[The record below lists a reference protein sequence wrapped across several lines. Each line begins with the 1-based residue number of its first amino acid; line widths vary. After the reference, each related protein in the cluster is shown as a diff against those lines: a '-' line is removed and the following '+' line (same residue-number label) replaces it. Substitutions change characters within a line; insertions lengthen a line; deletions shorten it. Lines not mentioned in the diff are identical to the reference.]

1 MKKLSVA
8 FMMFVLAMTCGLLV
22 AQQAPAGG
30 ARGSHMRHPM
40 TPPATGPMLNLAN
53 ELVDAINKQDT
64 ATLEKMLAPDA
75 VYLDEDG
82 HAPPARAWIHKL
94 TTGTPAKHITIS
106 ATHGQM
112 WDDAGWVSFNYDLTE
127 DFRGQPKT
135 LKGTASIVA
144 KKAADGAWQIVLVH
158 GALEQKVAGITQ

>member
-1 MKKLSVA
+1 MKRLSVV

-30 ARGSHMRHPM
+30 MGGRHMRRPM
-40 TPPATGPMLNLAN
+40 TPPATGPMLDLAN
-53 ELVDAINKQDT
+53 ELVNAINKQDT

-82 HAPPARAWIHKL
+82 HAPPARAWIHKIA
-94 TTGTPAKHITIS
+94 TGTPAKHLEIS

-112 WDDAGWVSFNYDLTE
+112 WDDAGWVSFNYTLTE
-127 DFRGQPKT
+127 DYKGQPKT

-144 KKAADGAWQIVLVH
+144 KKVAAGGWQIELVH

>member
-8 FMMFVLAMTCGLLV
+8 FMTFVFAMSCSLLG
-22 AQQAPAGG
+22 AQRRSIHGHVG
-30 ARGSHMRHPM
+30 HPM
-40 TPPATGPMLNLAN
+40 IAPATGAMLDLAN
-53 ELVDAINKQDT
+53 QLVDAINKQDT

-94 TTGTPAKHITIS
+94 AMDTPPRHITIS

-112 WDDAGWVSFNYDLTE
+112 WDDAGWVSFNYELSE
-127 DFRGQPKT
+127 SLNGQPKT
-135 LKGTASIVA
+135 LVGTASVVA
-144 KKAADGAWQIVLVH
+144 RKMADGNWKIVLVH
-158 GALEQKVAGITQ
+158 GALKQKVAGITQ

>member
-1 MKKLSVA
+1 MKRLSVA
-8 FMMFVLAMTCGLLV
+8 FMMFALAMACAVLV
-22 AQQAPAGG
+22 AQQPQAGG
-30 ARGSHMRHPM
+30 MGGRRMRGPR
-40 TPPATGPMLNLAN
+40 TPPATGVMLHLAN

-64 ATLEKMLAPDA
+64 ATLQKMLAPEA

-82 HAPPARAWIHKL
+82 HAPPARAWIRKL
-94 TTGTPAKHITIS
+94 TTGTPAKHIEIS

-112 WDDAGWVSFNYDLTE
+112 WDDAGWVSFNYTLTE

-135 LKGTASIVA
+135 LKGTASIVV
-144 KKAADGAWQIVLVH
+144 KKVTPGDWQIELVH